1 MLLTQTR
8 HSKPLKVNTEHHAY
22 QSGWNVL
29 LFGKG
34 VNISCVDCVTT
45 DSNTQ
50 QHSWGISE
58 WEVPV
63 SLHDEAQGN
72 VQVMNLLNAFSLSFI
87 AVSFLMRFSTS
98 VSKPIDSLM
107 KFPFLVEC
115 FSWWLNGKVVL
126 NPKLFRSLNAAT
138 VTRGWPD
145 KLQSLWLLAATEV
158 CILKWQVVRIV
169 WCIVFY
175 NLYFMVVQL
184 CVMVLLSKRW
194 PWSMAV

>member
-1 MLLTQTR
+1 MECTVTWKRSKHILCWLCHDRLEYTTQ
-8 HSKPLKVNTEHHAY
+8 L
-22 QSGWNVL
+22 
-29 LFGKG
+29 
-34 VNISCVDCVTT
+34 
-45 DSNTQ
+45 
-50 QHSWGISE
+50 SWGILE
-58 WEVPV
+58 GEVPV

-87 AVSFLMRFSTS
+87 AVSFLIRFSTS

-107 KFPFLVEC
+107 NFPFLVEC
-115 FSWWLNGKVVL
+115 FTWWLNGKVVL
-126 NPKLFRSLNAAT
+126 SPKLCRSLNAAT
-138 VTRGWPD
+138 VKWGWPD
-145 KLQSLWLLAATEV
+145 KLQPLWLLAATEV